1 MKFIFADAQDFVDPH
16 YDFLNDIN
24 GEGRQPYWD
33 DQYPHEILGHAP
45 YDGILV
51 SRAIVGGPGINGKYS
66 ESQSMR
72 LRRVGAREYLRFNKP
87 EHLEKPVFGDCGA
100 FSYSNL
106 DAPPYTAVDTVE
118 FYGDGQFTHG
128 FSIDHIVFEFD
139 SNAKGLTGGS
149 AQSRERFD
157 ITLDLAAEFIKES
170 SKQLDR
176 CFTPIGVIQG
186 WSPDSLAEAARR
198 LVRMGFRYLA
208 IGGLVPLKVNEIHQA
223 VAAVHDV
230 IQQWPDV
237 NLHLLGF
244 AKADHLHEFTRY
256 SQIASF
262 DTTSPLIRAFKD
274 NKQNYYL
281 PSVNGNLK
289 YFTAIRVPQALVNNK
304 LKNHAKTGRYAQE
317 DLIHMEQDAL
327 GRLRSFDKGEATL
340 EETLDAIIAY
350 SKPLYWSPSS
360 TEESIKRKLHTL
372 RLQYQNTLEA
382 SPWKSCNCPI
392 CRNASIETIIFR
404 ASNRNKR
411 RGIHN
416 LGVFYDHLN
425 RINII

>member
-33 DQYPHEILGHAP
+33 DQYPHEILDHAP

-51 SRAIVGGPGINGKYS
+51 SRAIVGGPSISGKYS
-66 ESQSMR
+66 VSQSMR
-72 LRRVGAREYLRFNKP
+72 LRRVGAREYLRFNKS
-87 EHLEKPVFGDCGA
+87 EHLDKPIFGDCGA
-100 FSYSNL
+100 FSYSDL
-106 DAPPYTAVDTVE
+106 DFPPYTATDTVE
-118 FYGDGQFTHG
+118 FYGDCQFTHG

-149 AQSRERFD
+149 TQSRERFD
-157 ITLDLAAEFIKES
+157 ITLELASEFIKES
-170 SKQLDR
+170 TKQLGNR
-176 CFTPIGVIQG
+176 FTPIGVIQG
-186 WSPDSLAEAARR
+186 WSPDSLTEAAKR
-198 LVRMGFRYLA
+198 LVKMGFRYLA
-208 IGGLVPLKVNEIHQA
+208 IGGLVPLKVNEIHRA

-230 IQQWPDV
+230 IRQWPDV

-281 PSVNGNLK
+281 PSTNGNLE
-289 YFTAIRVPQALVNNK
+289 YFTAIRVPQALGNNK
-304 LKNHAKTGRYAQE
+304 LINHVRTGRYAQE
-317 DLIHMEQDAL
+317 DLIRLEQDAL
-327 GRLRSFDKGEATL
+327 DRLRSFDNGKATL
-340 EETLDAIIAY
+340 DETLDAVIAY

-372 RLQYQNTLEA
+372 RMQYQHTLEV

-425 RINII
+425 RTLDI